1 MKNLSILLICGLLAS
16 TAFSAPRFGIKGGLM
31 FANVDKDIPDQSV
44 NFDPEMRT
52 GVIVGAWGEL
62 PLVALEDFAVR
73 ADFLYTQK
81 GAQYDIFDK
90 QIKIIADEIVVSPFL
105 VYYFP
110 TKVVRPFLEAGPEL
124 GLTVADGYKIDDEK
138 FESGGN
144 WNSSNFS
151 LNLGAGVEFAL
162 GGNALFVEGRFNRGL
177 TNMGNWDTNAE
188 GDLKAKTHGVQLLAG
203 IQLF

>member
-1 MKNLSILLICGLLAS
+1 MKKIIVILACLATS
-16 TAFSAPRFGIKGGLM
+16 VAVSAPRIGIKAGLN

-44 NFDPEMRT
+44 NFDPEMHT
-52 GVIVGAWGEL
+52 GIIVGAWGEL
-62 PLVALEDFAVR
+62 PLGALENFAVR

-81 GAQYDIFDK
+81 GAQYDIFNK
-90 QIKIIADEIVVSPFL
+90 QVKIIADEIVVSPFL
-105 VYYFP
+105 IYYFP

-144 WNSSNFS
+144 WKSSNFS
-151 LNLGAGVEFAL
+151 LNLGAGVEFSL

-177 TNMGNWDTNAE
+177 TNMGNWDANAE
-188 GDLKAKTHGVQLLAG
+188 GDLKAKTYGVQMLAG